1 VIVLLSLFVVVS
13 PCLPMEHDC

>member
-1 VIVLLSLFVVVS
+1 VIVLFSLFVAVS